1 VSRGSISING
11 VGKEF
16 GTATVLDGVD
26 LSIEGGSFVTLLGPS
41 GCGKTTLLRLIA
53 GFLDPSRGSIAI
65 DGAPMQGVPPRRRP
79 LGMVFQNL
87 ALFPHLDVFENVAY
101 GMRIRGTTAT
111 EIAARVSRFLGLVGL
126 AGFERRRIGQLSG
139 GQKQRVALARSLA
152 LEPAILLLDEPLSAL
167 DLQLRRQLQVE
178 LKSIQRQLATTFVF
192 VTHDQEE
199 ATMLSDTI
207 VVMNGGHVQQVGT
220 PGEIYRR
227 PASPFVARFVGDI
240 NMLDGRIEAVDAMS
254 VSVAIADRR
263 IIVPRASVVGIAAA
277 GRACQLACRPES
289 VRLSEAPANALS
301 IEARVTALHR
311 LGPTVKAV
319 LDTPAGTAHG
329 ARDGRHPGR
338 CGTHRRK
345 DGASVGTVR
354 HIHALRLNLKER
366 SCPLR
371 ISPAAPSQTT
381 WKPSP
386 PARLPRAT
394 SSRACSNAPARPSP
408 STRSRPS
415 IRTAPAP
422 PPTPSTRG
430 ARPAG
435 PLAPWPLCRSRPRIS
450 S

>member
-1 VSRGSISING
+1 MSRGTISIAG

-16 GTATVLDGVD
+16 GAATVLDAVD
-26 LSIEGGSFVTLLGPS
+26 LTIAGGSFVTLLGPS

-53 GFLDPSRGSIAI
+53 GFLEPSRGTIAI
-65 DGAPMQGVPPRRRP
+65 DGVPMQGVPPRLRP

-101 GMRIRGTTAT
+101 GMRIRGMAAA
-111 EIAARVSRFLGLVGL
+111 EISGRVSRFLTLVGL

-240 NMLDGRIEAVDAMS
+240 NMLDGRIEAVDAGS
-254 VSVAIADRR
+254 VAVSVAGRR
-263 IIVPRASVVGIAAA
+263 IAVPRASVVGNAST
-277 GRACQLACRPES
+277 GGTCQLACRPES
-289 VRLSEAPANALS
+289 VRLGEAQADALS
-301 IEARVTALHR
+301 IEARVSALHR

-319 LDTPAGTAHG
+319 LDTP
-329 ARDGRHPGR
+329 
-338 CGTHRRK
+338 
-345 DGASVGTVR
+345 
-354 HIHALRLNLKER
+354 L
-366 SCPLR
+366 
-371 ISPAAPSQTT
+371 
-381 WKPSP
+381 
-386 PARLPRAT
+386 
-394 SSRACSNAPARPSP
+394 
-408 STRSRPS
+408 
-415 IRTAPAP
+415 
-422 PPTPSTRG
+422 
-430 ARPAG
+430 G
-435 PLAPWPLCRSRPRIS
+435 PLTALMMADQPRVAELAEGKTERLS
-450 S
+450 VPSDTFTLFAST

>member
-1 VSRGSISING
+1 MSRGKISITG
-11 VGKEF
+11 VGKAF
-16 GTATVLDGVD
+16 GTATVLHEVD
-26 LSIEGGSFVTLLGPS
+26 LEIEGGSFVTLLGPS

-53 GFLDPSRGSIAI
+53 GFLEPSRGSIAI

-101 GMRIRGTTAT
+101 GMRIRGTAAS

-240 NMLDGRIEAVDAMS
+240 NMMEGRVEAVDATS
-254 VSVAIADRR
+254 VSVSVLGRAVSI
-263 IIVPRASVVGIAAA
+263 PRSSVVGIVSP
-277 GRACQLACRPES
+277 GGACQLACRPES
-289 VRLSEAPANALS
+289 VQLTTQAGALS
-301 IEARVTALHR
+301 LEGRIAALHR

-319 LDTPAGTAHG
+319 FDTPLGPLTALSMADTPHMAELAEGKTAHLSVPS
-329 ARDGRHPGR
+329 D
-338 CGTHRRK
+338 TFTLF
-345 DGASVGTVR
+345 AST
-354 HIHALRLNLKER
+354 
-366 SCPLR
+366 
-371 ISPAAPSQTT
+371 
-381 WKPSP
+381 
-386 PARLPRAT
+386 
-394 SSRACSNAPARPSP
+394 
-408 STRSRPS
+408 
-415 IRTAPAP
+415 
-422 PPTPSTRG
+422 
-430 ARPAG
+430 
-435 PLAPWPLCRSRPRIS
+435 
-450 S
+450 

>member
-1 VSRGSISING
+1 VSRGTISIAG

-16 GTATVLDGVD
+16 GAATVLDAVD
-26 LSIEGGSFVTLLGPS
+26 LTIAGGSFVTLLGPS

-53 GFLDPSRGSIAI
+53 GFLEPSRGTIAI
-65 DGAPMQGVPPRRRP
+65 DGVPMQGVPPRLRP

-101 GMRIRGTTAT
+101 GMRIRGMAAA
-111 EIAARVSRFLGLVGL
+111 EISGRVSRFLTLVGL

-240 NMLDGRIEAVDAMS
+240 NMLDGRIEAVDAGS
-254 VSVAIADRR
+254 VAVSVAGRR
-263 IIVPRASVVGIAAA
+263 IAVPRASVVGNAST
-277 GRACQLACRPES
+277 GGTCQLACRPES
-289 VRLSEAPANALS
+289 VRLGEAQADALS
-301 IEARVTALHR
+301 IEARVSALHR

-319 LDTPAGTAHG
+319 LDTP
-329 ARDGRHPGR
+329 
-338 CGTHRRK
+338 
-345 DGASVGTVR
+345 
-354 HIHALRLNLKER
+354 L
-366 SCPLR
+366 
-371 ISPAAPSQTT
+371 
-381 WKPSP
+381 
-386 PARLPRAT
+386 
-394 SSRACSNAPARPSP
+394 
-408 STRSRPS
+408 
-415 IRTAPAP
+415 
-422 PPTPSTRG
+422 
-430 ARPAG
+430 G
-435 PLAPWPLCRSRPRIS
+435 PLTALMMADQPRVAELAEGKTERLS
-450 S
+450 VPSDTFTLFAST

>member
-1 VSRGSISING
+1 MSRGSISITG

-16 GTATVLDGVD
+16 GTTTVLDGVD
-26 LSIEGGSFVTLLGPS
+26 LAIEGGSFVTLLGPS

-53 GFLDPSRGSIAI
+53 GFLDPSRGTIAI

-101 GMRIRGTTAT
+101 GLRIRGTAASD
-111 EIAARVSRFLGLVGL
+111 IAARVSRFLGLVGL

-152 LEPAILLLDEPLSAL
+152 LEPSILLLDEPLSAL

-240 NMLDGRIEAVDAMS
+240 NMMDGRVEAVDAAS
-254 VSVAIADRR
+254 VSVSLAGRAIS
-263 IIVPRASVVGIAAA
+263 IPRASVVGTVSA

-289 VRLSEAPANALS
+289 VRLGGVLADALS

-319 LDTPAGTAHG
+319 LDTPLGPLTALAMADTPHAAELTEGQTAHL
-329 ARDGRHPGR
+329 AIPSD
-338 CGTHRRK
+338 TF
-345 DGASVGTVR
+345 T
-354 HIHALRLNLKER
+354 LF
-366 SCPLR
+366 
-371 ISPAAPSQTT
+371 APT
-381 WKPSP
+381 
-386 PARLPRAT
+386 
-394 SSRACSNAPARPSP
+394 
-408 STRSRPS
+408 
-415 IRTAPAP
+415 
-422 PPTPSTRG
+422 
-430 ARPAG
+430 
-435 PLAPWPLCRSRPRIS
+435 
-450 S
+450 

>member
-1 VSRGSISING
+1 MSRGSISITG

-16 GTATVLDGVD
+16 GTTTVLDGVD
-26 LSIEGGSFVTLLGPS
+26 LAIEGGSFVTLLGPS

-53 GFLDPSRGSIAI
+53 GFLDPSRGTIAI

-101 GMRIRGTTAT
+101 GLRIRGTAAS

-152 LEPAILLLDEPLSAL
+152 LEPSILLLDEPLSAL

-240 NMLDGRIEAVDAMS
+240 NMIDGRVEAVDATAVS
-254 VSVAIADRR
+254 VSVAGRAIS
-263 IIVPRASVVGIAAA
+263 IPRSSVVGTVAA

-289 VRLSEAPANALS
+289 VRLGGTQPDALS

-319 LDTPAGTAHG
+319 LDTPLGPLTALSMADAPHVAELTEGKTAHL
-329 ARDGRHPGR
+329 
-338 CGTHRRK
+338 
-345 DGASVGTVR
+345 SVPSDTFT
-354 HIHALRLNLKER
+354 LF
-366 SCPLR
+366 
-371 ISPAAPSQTT
+371 APT
-381 WKPSP
+381 
-386 PARLPRAT
+386 
-394 SSRACSNAPARPSP
+394 
-408 STRSRPS
+408 
-415 IRTAPAP
+415 
-422 PPTPSTRG
+422 
-430 ARPAG
+430 
-435 PLAPWPLCRSRPRIS
+435 
-450 S
+450 

>member
-1 VSRGSISING
+1 
-11 VGKEF
+11 
-16 GTATVLDGVD
+16 
-26 LSIEGGSFVTLLGPS
+26 
-41 GCGKTTLLRLIA
+41 
-53 GFLDPSRGSIAI
+53 
-65 DGAPMQGVPPRRRP
+65 
-79 LGMVFQNL
+79 
-87 ALFPHLDVFENVAY
+87 
-101 GMRIRGTTAT
+101 
-111 EIAARVSRFLGLVGL
+111 VGL

-329 ARDGRHPGR
+329 ARDGRHPRTLRNSPKERRRICRYRQTHSRSSPQPERTIMPAQDFAGR
-338 CGTHRRK
+338 TVADHVEAFASGKVAARDIVEGLLERTRK
-345 DGASVGTVR
+345 AEPFNPIATLDTDGAPR
-354 HIHALRLNLKER
+354 RR
-366 SCPLR
+366 RRPR
-371 ISPAAPSQTT
+371 RAAQG
-381 WKPSP
+381 
-386 PARLPRAT
+386 RR
-394 SSRACSNAPARPSP
+394 
-408 STRSRPS
+408 
-415 IRTAPAP
+415 
-422 PPTPSTRG
+422 
-430 ARPAG
+430 G

>member
-1 VSRGSISING
+1 MSRGSISING

-53 GFLDPSRGSIAI
+53 GFLDPSRGTIAI

-101 GMRIRGTTAT
+101 GVRIRGTAAA

-207 VVMNGGHVQQVGT
+207 VVMDGGHVQQVGT

-240 NMLDGRIEAVDAMS
+240 NMMDGRIETVDAMS
-254 VSVAIADRR
+254 VSVSVAGRAIS
-263 IIVPRASVVGIAAA
+263 VPRASVIGTVSA

-289 VRLSEAPANALS
+289 VRLEGPQADALS
-301 IEARVTALHR
+301 LEGRVTALHR

-319 LDTPAGTAHG
+319 LDTPLGPLTALAMADTPHVAELAEG
-329 ARDGRHPGR
+329 K
-338 CGTHRRK
+338 T
-345 DGASVGTVR
+345 
-354 HIHALRLNLKER
+354 
-366 SCPLR
+366 
-371 ISPAAPSQTT
+371 
-381 WKPSP
+381 
-386 PARLPRAT
+386 ARLFV
-394 SSRACSNAPARPSP
+394 PSDTFTLFA
-408 STRSRPS
+408 ST
-415 IRTAPAP
+415 
-422 PPTPSTRG
+422 
-430 ARPAG
+430 
-435 PLAPWPLCRSRPRIS
+435 
-450 S
+450 

>member
-1 VSRGSISING
+1 VSRGSISITG

-16 GTATVLDGVD
+16 GATTVLDGVD
-26 LSIEGGSFVTLLGPS
+26 LAIEGGSFVTLLGPS

-53 GFLDPSRGSIAI
+53 GFLDPSRGTIAI

-101 GMRIRGTTAT
+101 GMRIRGTAAS

-240 NMLDGRIEAVDAMS
+240 NMIDGRVEAVDATSVS
-254 VSVAIADRR
+254 VSVAGRAIS
-263 IIVPRASVVGIAAA
+263 IPRASVVGTVSA

-289 VRLSEAPANALS
+289 VRLGGAPPDALS
-301 IEARVTALHR
+301 FEARVTALHR

-319 LDTPAGTAHG
+319 LDTSLGPLTALAMADTPHVAELAEGKTAHL
-329 ARDGRHPGR
+329 AVPSD
-338 CGTHRRK
+338 TF
-345 DGASVGTVR
+345 T
-354 HIHALRLNLKER
+354 LF
-366 SCPLR
+366 
-371 ISPAAPSQTT
+371 APT
-381 WKPSP
+381 
-386 PARLPRAT
+386 
-394 SSRACSNAPARPSP
+394 
-408 STRSRPS
+408 
-415 IRTAPAP
+415 
-422 PPTPSTRG
+422 
-430 ARPAG
+430 
-435 PLAPWPLCRSRPRIS
+435 
-450 S
+450 

>member
-1 VSRGSISING
+1 MSRGSISITG

-16 GTATVLDGVD
+16 GTTTVLDGVD
-26 LSIEGGSFVTLLGPS
+26 LAIEGGSFVTLLGPS

-53 GFLDPSRGSIAI
+53 GFLDPSRGTIAI

-101 GMRIRGTTAT
+101 GLRIRGTAASD
-111 EIAARVSRFLGLVGL
+111 IAARVSRFLGLVGL

-152 LEPAILLLDEPLSAL
+152 LEPSILLLDEPLSAL

-240 NMLDGRIEAVDAMS
+240 NMMDGRVEAVDAAS
-254 VSVAIADRR
+254 VSVSLAGRAIS
-263 IIVPRASVVGIAAA
+263 IPRASVVGTVSA

-289 VRLSEAPANALS
+289 VRLGGALADGLS

-319 LDTPAGTAHG
+319 LDTPLGPLTALAMADTPHAAELTEGQTAHL
-329 ARDGRHPGR
+329 AIPSD
-338 CGTHRRK
+338 TF
-345 DGASVGTVR
+345 T
-354 HIHALRLNLKER
+354 LF
-366 SCPLR
+366 
-371 ISPAAPSQTT
+371 APT
-381 WKPSP
+381 
-386 PARLPRAT
+386 
-394 SSRACSNAPARPSP
+394 
-408 STRSRPS
+408 
-415 IRTAPAP
+415 
-422 PPTPSTRG
+422 
-430 ARPAG
+430 
-435 PLAPWPLCRSRPRIS
+435 
-450 S
+450 

>member
-1 VSRGSISING
+1 VSRGTISVAG

-16 GTATVLDGVD
+16 GPATVLDRVD
-26 LSIEGGSFVTLLGPS
+26 LTIDGGSFVTLLGPS

-53 GFLDPSRGSIAI
+53 GFLEPSRGTIAI

-101 GMRIRGTTAT
+101 GMRIRGLAMA
-111 EIAARVSRFLGLVGL
+111 EISGRVTKFLGLVGL

-240 NMLDGRIEAVDAMS
+240 NMLDGRIEAIDATS
-254 VSVAIADRR
+254 VSVALAGRR
-263 IIVPRASVVGIAAA
+263 IAVPRASVVGIPAA
-277 GRACQLACRPES
+277 GRACQLACRPEAL
-289 VRLSEAPANALS
+289 RLSEGLADALS
-301 IEARVTALHR
+301 IEARVSALHR

-319 LDTPAGTAHG
+319 LDTP
-329 ARDGRHPGR
+329 
-338 CGTHRRK
+338 
-345 DGASVGTVR
+345 
-354 HIHALRLNLKER
+354 L
-366 SCPLR
+366 
-371 ISPAAPSQTT
+371 
-381 WKPSP
+381 
-386 PARLPRAT
+386 
-394 SSRACSNAPARPSP
+394 
-408 STRSRPS
+408 
-415 IRTAPAP
+415 
-422 PPTPSTRG
+422 
-430 ARPAG
+430 G
-435 PLAPWPLCRSRPRIS
+435 PLTALMMADQPHVAELAEGKTERLSVPSDTFTLFAST
-450 S
+450 

>member
-1 VSRGSISING
+1 MSRGTISIAG

-16 GTATVLDGVD
+16 GAATVLDAVD
-26 LSIEGGSFVTLLGPS
+26 LTIAGGSFVTLLGPS

-53 GFLDPSRGSIAI
+53 GFLEPSRGTIAI
-65 DGAPMQGVPPRRRP
+65 DGVPMQGVPPRLRP

-101 GMRIRGTTAT
+101 GMRIRGMAAA
-111 EIAARVSRFLGLVGL
+111 EISGRVSRFLTLVGL

-240 NMLDGRIEAVDAMS
+240 NMLDGRIDAVDAGS
-254 VSVAIADRR
+254 VAVSVAGRR
-263 IIVPRASVVGIAAA
+263 IAVPRASVVGNAST
-277 GRACQLACRPES
+277 GGTCQLACRPES
-289 VRLSEAPANALS
+289 VRLGEAQADALS
-301 IEARVTALHR
+301 IEARVSALHR

-319 LDTPAGTAHG
+319 LDTP
-329 ARDGRHPGR
+329 
-338 CGTHRRK
+338 
-345 DGASVGTVR
+345 
-354 HIHALRLNLKER
+354 L
-366 SCPLR
+366 
-371 ISPAAPSQTT
+371 
-381 WKPSP
+381 
-386 PARLPRAT
+386 
-394 SSRACSNAPARPSP
+394 
-408 STRSRPS
+408 
-415 IRTAPAP
+415 
-422 PPTPSTRG
+422 
-430 ARPAG
+430 G
-435 PLAPWPLCRSRPRIS
+435 PLTALMMADQPRVAELAEGKTERLS
-450 S
+450 VPSDTFTLFAST

>member
-1 VSRGSISING
+1 MSRGSISIDG
-11 VGKEF
+11 VGKAF
-16 GTATVLDGVD
+16 GTATVLHEVN

-53 GFLDPSRGSIAI
+53 GFLEPSRGTIAI

-101 GMRIRGTTAT
+101 GMRIRGTAAS

-207 VVMNGGHVQQVGT
+207 VVMEGGHVQQVGT

-240 NMLDGRIEAVDAMS
+240 NMLDGRIEAVDSTTVS
-254 VSVAIADRR
+254 VSVAGQAIS
-263 IIVPRASVVGIAAA
+263 IPRSAVVGAASA

-289 VRLSEAPANALS
+289 VRLTTQADTLTLEG
-301 IEARVTALHR
+301 RVLALHR

-319 LDTPAGTAHG
+319 LDTPLGPLTALSMADTPHVAELAEGKTAHLSV
-329 ARDGRHPGR
+329 PY
-338 CGTHRRK
+338 GTFTLF
-345 DGASVGTVR
+345 AST
-354 HIHALRLNLKER
+354 
-366 SCPLR
+366 
-371 ISPAAPSQTT
+371 
-381 WKPSP
+381 
-386 PARLPRAT
+386 
-394 SSRACSNAPARPSP
+394 
-408 STRSRPS
+408 
-415 IRTAPAP
+415 
-422 PPTPSTRG
+422 
-430 ARPAG
+430 
-435 PLAPWPLCRSRPRIS
+435 
-450 S
+450 

>member
-1 VSRGSISING
+1 MSRGSISIKG

-16 GTATVLDGVD
+16 GTTTVLDGVD
-26 LSIEGGSFVTLLGPS
+26 LSVEGGSFVTLLGPS

-53 GFLDPSRGSIAI
+53 GFLDPSRGTIAI

-101 GMRIRGTTAT
+101 GLRIRGTAAS

-139 GQKQRVALARSLA
+139 GQKQRVALARLLA
-152 LEPAILLLDEPLSAL
+152 LEPSILLLDEPLSAL

-240 NMLDGRIEAVDAMS
+240 NMIDGRVEAVDATAVS
-254 VSVAIADRR
+254 VSVAGRAIS
-263 IIVPRASVVGIAAA
+263 IPRSSVVGTVAA

-289 VRLSEAPANALS
+289 VRLGGTQPDALS

-319 LDTPAGTAHG
+319 LDTPLGPLTALSMADAPHVAELTKGKTAHL
-329 ARDGRHPGR
+329 
-338 CGTHRRK
+338 
-345 DGASVGTVR
+345 SVPSDTFT
-354 HIHALRLNLKER
+354 LF
-366 SCPLR
+366 
-371 ISPAAPSQTT
+371 APT
-381 WKPSP
+381 
-386 PARLPRAT
+386 
-394 SSRACSNAPARPSP
+394 
-408 STRSRPS
+408 
-415 IRTAPAP
+415 
-422 PPTPSTRG
+422 
-430 ARPAG
+430 
-435 PLAPWPLCRSRPRIS
+435 
-450 S
+450 

>member
-1 VSRGSISING
+1 VSRGTISIAG

-16 GTATVLDGVD
+16 GAATVLDAVD
-26 LSIEGGSFVTLLGPS
+26 LTIAGGSFVTLLGPS

-53 GFLDPSRGSIAI
+53 GFLDPSRGTIAI
-65 DGAPMQGVPPRRRP
+65 DGVPMQCVPPRQRP

-101 GMRIRGTTAT
+101 GMRIRGMAAA
-111 EIAARVSRFLGLVGL
+111 EISGRVSRFLALVGL

-240 NMLDGRIEAVDAMS
+240 NMLDGRVETIDAAS
-254 VSVAIADRR
+254 VAVSVAGRR
-263 IIVPRASVVGIAAA
+263 IAVPRASVVGTALA
-277 GRACQLACRPES
+277 GGACQLACRPES
-289 VRLSEAPANALS
+289 VRLGEAPADALS
-301 IEARVTALHR
+301 IEARVSALHR

-319 LDTPAGTAHG
+319 LDTP
-329 ARDGRHPGR
+329 
-338 CGTHRRK
+338 
-345 DGASVGTVR
+345 
-354 HIHALRLNLKER
+354 L
-366 SCPLR
+366 
-371 ISPAAPSQTT
+371 
-381 WKPSP
+381 
-386 PARLPRAT
+386 
-394 SSRACSNAPARPSP
+394 
-408 STRSRPS
+408 
-415 IRTAPAP
+415 
-422 PPTPSTRG
+422 
-430 ARPAG
+430 G
-435 PLAPWPLCRSRPRIS
+435 PLTALMMADQPRVAELAEGKTERLS
-450 S
+450 VPSDTFTLFAST